1 MGSKFKSDR
10 EGSCSV
16 HPEHTWKPGDM
27 IFWDGDKKVICSN
40 EECYKARG
48 GSAIVQKFAAKKKRT
63 RVEAREESQV
73 IWEYAMQDA
82 LQLWPP
88 NMKGGKTSD
97 GKELEIDVNR
107 ENRLKQARSFYFGI
121 IQLMV

>member
-1 MGSKFKSDR
+1 MGFKFKSKY
-10 EGSCSV
+10 EGTCKEPEKHKWGVGIQLFMDKEKNALCS
-16 HPEHTWKPGDM
+16 D
-27 IFWDGDKKVICSN
+27 
-40 EECYKARG
+40 EECYKKQG
-48 GSAIVQKFAAKKKRT
+48 GSPITFSKKRRD

-88 NMKGGKTSD
+88 EMKGGKTSD

-107 ENRLKQARSFYFGI
+107 ENRLKQARSFYFGMI
-121 IQLMV
+121 NLML